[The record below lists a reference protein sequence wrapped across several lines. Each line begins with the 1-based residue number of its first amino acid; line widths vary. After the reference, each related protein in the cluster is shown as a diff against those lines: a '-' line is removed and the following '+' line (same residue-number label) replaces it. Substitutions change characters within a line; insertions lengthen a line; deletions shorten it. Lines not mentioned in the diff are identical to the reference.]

1 MSCEVITVEQMRAID
16 AAAAAAGKPTRTL
29 MENAGRAVAEAIAS
43 RHTPRPAAVL
53 CGPGANGGDGWVAAR
68 HLREM
73 GWPVWVEILV
83 DRAALKGD
91 AAGAAAAW
99 NGDVYR
105 LGEDNPMA
113 ELFVDGLFG
122 AGLSRALEGD
132 CLRLA
137 RALPPERVVAIDV
150 PSGVEGDS
158 AKVLGDTSFR
168 AGLTVTFVRK
178 KRAHVM
184 QPGRALCGEVIV
196 ADIGVDDEL
205 VAAQSITLWESDWR
219 LWRDAFP
226 WPDVA
231 AHKHARGHVFV
242 ASGGHGRTG
251 AARLAARAALRVGA
265 GLVTVL
271 SPPDAM
277 AENAA
282 HLTAIM
288 LREAQGEAALAQA
301 AKAARAFVIGPA
313 FGLEAGHRAALNTV
327 LSTQERAPCVLDADA
342 LTLLA
347 PLQNALDP
355 RDVLTPHVGEFNRL
369 FPGLLEKSASRLD
382 AAREGARRAGCVV
395 LLKGPDTIVTA
406 PDGRAV
412 INTSGTPFLATAG
425 SGDVLAGFIAGL
437 IGQGVQSFE
446 AAALAAW
453 LHGRCGETKG
463 PGLMAEDLP
472 EALPSVLNA
481 LAPAWL
487 RAGDKRPSGG

>member
-1 MSCEVITVEQMRAID
+1 MSCEVITLAQMRALD
-16 AAAAAAGKPTRTL
+16 AAAAKAGTPTRAL

-43 RHTPRPAAVL
+43 RHTPRPTAVL

-73 GWPVWVEILV
+73 GWPVWVETLV
-83 DRAALKGD
+83 EPTALKGD
-91 AAGAAAAW
+91 AADAASAW
-99 NGDVYR
+99 RGEVYR

-113 ELFVDGLFG
+113 DLFVDALFG

-137 RALPPERVVAIDV
+137 RALAPERVVAVDV

-158 AKVLGDTSFR
+158 AKVLGEASFR

-178 KRAHVM
+178 KPAHVM
-184 QPGRALCGEVIV
+184 LPGRALCGEVVV
-196 ADIGVDDEL
+196 ADIGVSDEL
-205 VAAQSITLWESDWR
+205 VAAQCVTLWESDWR
-219 LWRDAFP
+219 LWRNAFA

-251 AARLAARAALRVGA
+251 AARLSARAALRIGA

-277 AENAA
+277 VENAA

-288 LREAQGEAALAQA
+288 LRQAPDGAALAQA
-301 AKAARAFVIGPA
+301 AKDPRAFVIGPA
-313 FGLEAGHRAALNTV
+313 FGLQARHRAALDAV
-327 LSTQERAPCVLDADA
+327 LAAPARAPCVLDADA

-347 PLQNALDP
+347 PLEEALYA

-369 FPGLLEKSASRLD
+369 FLGLLEQSASRLE

-395 LLKGPDTIVTA
+395 LLKGPDTIVAA

-412 INTSGTPFLATAG
+412 VNTSGTPFLASAG
-425 SGDVLAGFIAGL
+425 AGDVLAGFIAGL
-437 IGQGVQSFE
+437 IAQGMESF
-446 AAALAAW
+446 AAAGLAAW

-463 PGLMAEDLP
+463 PGLIAEDLP

-487 RAGDKRPSGG
+487 RAEDKQPTGG